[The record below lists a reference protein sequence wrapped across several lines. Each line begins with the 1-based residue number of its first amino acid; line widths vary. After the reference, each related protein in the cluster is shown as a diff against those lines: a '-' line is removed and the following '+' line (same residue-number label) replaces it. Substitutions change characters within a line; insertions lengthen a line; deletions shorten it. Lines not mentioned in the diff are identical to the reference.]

1 MDSMT
6 QRQISM
12 EPWSHTPAYKQAHSI
27 SATDYSVRNKLFMTM
42 QTALCYSWFP
52 VRLFTYEYDF
62 FSLKNGKEEM
72 YTYIK
77 YTRI

>member
-1 MDSMT
+1 
-6 QRQISM
+6 
-12 EPWSHTPAYKQAHSI
+12 
-27 SATDYSVRNKLFMTM
+27 M

-52 VRLFTYEYDF
+52 VRLFTYEYDL

>member
-1 MDSMT
+1 
-6 QRQISM
+6 
-12 EPWSHTPAYKQAHSI
+12 
-27 SATDYSVRNKLFMTM
+27 M

-72 YTYIK
+72 YMYIK